1 MFRRLTGLP
10 DEAILGRRPSETGF
24 GVDAALI
31 ERVLARQ
38 VIAGAFRWSTCT
50 WSRPSP
56 SAPAQAS
63 WRFRRV
69 AVRDAVTTAKI
80 VYKVGERRAR
90 PGCAHGLVGAKAA
103 RSAVACRASL
113 ACRLQG
119 RLDKPGVMCGVMA
132 IRHAGDLS
140 SFDVFGGG
148 WRGHLAGGL
157 RRGGTHLDLASRA

>member
-1 MFRRLTGLP
+1 VFRRLTGLP

-38 VIAGAFRWSTCT
+38 VIAEAFRWSTCT

-69 AVRDAVTTAKI
+69 AVREAVTTAKI
-80 VYKVGERRAR
+80 VYKVSDLITVPVTR
-90 PGCAHGLVGAKAA
+90 PV
-103 RSAVACRASL
+103 
-113 ACRLQG
+113 
-119 RLDKPGVMCGVMA
+119 VMA
-132 IRHAGDLS
+132 LLWGSPPGAESGRCSEAGP
-140 SFDVFGGG
+140 
-148 WRGHLAGGL
+148 L
-157 RRGGTHLDLASRA
+157 RAW